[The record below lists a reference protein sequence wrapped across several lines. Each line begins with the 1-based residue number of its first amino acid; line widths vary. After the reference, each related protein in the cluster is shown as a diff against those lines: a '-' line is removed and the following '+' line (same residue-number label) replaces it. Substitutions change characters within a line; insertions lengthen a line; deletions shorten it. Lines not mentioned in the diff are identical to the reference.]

1 MRSAVTM
8 YSSVH
13 GTDLSPFFLLMSVV
27 YSSCV
32 LGAVMV
38 KLPNE
43 KTANK
48 EDNETKYEDEES
60 MLEMVFRVQP
70 QVTTRRPALDNRW
83 LVMAP
88 QDQGSKMFISTHEK
102 PFIFVKK

>member
-1 MRSAVTM
+1 M

-38 KLPNE
+38 KVPNE

-88 QDQGSKMFISTHEK
+88 QDQGK